1 MERLTSVVAA
11 IDFSDCSLSA
21 LETAARLA
29 KRDGATL
36 HVLHVIK
43 HLVVA
48 DLSEAL
54 GMHEADLRA
63 LAAEQAEKDLTE
75 HLSRL
80 EFPAGVHLEVSFGI
94 PLREL
99 RRVINDAQA
108 DLLVMGVHGHQGPGR
123 GVGVFASKAI
133 RTLPVDVLLVRAGH
147 EGPFCHVLACTDFS
161 DTARRAVTHAITAAH
176 RDRARLTLLHVYWG
190 PWHRMSYRSQ
200 PPTTS
205 PGFKREYMTLLNS
218 RLARESASFAGELEG
233 LEHTSELFD
242 ASHYREAIA
251 RFEEEVDADLVV
263 LGTRGRTN
271 LRDMFLGSTA
281 EKVLRQ
287 SSCSLLAVKPED
299 SLRSR

>member
-11 IDFSDCSLSA
+11 IDFSPCSLSA
-21 LETAARLA
+21 LNTAARLA

-43 HLVVA
+43 HLMVS

-54 GMHEADLRA
+54 GMHEADLRT
-63 LAAEQAEKDLTE
+63 LAAEEAEKELKE
-75 HLSRL
+75 HLAKI
-80 EFPAGVHLEVSFGI
+80 EAPAGIHIEVAFGV

-99 RRVINDAQA
+99 KRVVKAAQA

-123 GVGVFASKAI
+123 GVGVFAGNAI
-133 RTLPVDVLLVRAGH
+133 RTLPVDVLLIREGH
-147 EGPFCHVLACTDFS
+147 AGPFCHVLACTDFS
-161 DTARRAVTHAITAAH
+161 ETARRAVTHAITAAH
-176 RDRARLTLLHVYWG
+176 RDRAKLTLLHVYWG

-218 RLARESASFAGELEG
+218 RLARESGSFAAELEG

-242 ASHYREAIA
+242 ASHYREAIG
-251 RFEEEVDADLVV
+251 RFEEEVGADLVV

-271 LRDMFLGSTA
+271 LRDIFLGSTA

-299 SLRSR
+299 ALSPH